1 MTIRSDLKRAAEAV
15 MGMDYPWDHTVRDGR
30 LGKTSTEYARLA
42 HPSNVLALIEHNELL
57 TARLC
62 ECKSCGG
69 EGDLHSGDWH
79 HYGHMEPPEPVMEK
93 CGECDGSGRIG
104 DIQDLDNSLAEIQRL
119 KAENESANSR
129 LHEVAVACATAEQER
144 DQLKAE
150 CEGLRKHAPSSEI
163 IWCECGDGYPANSY
177 GAGFMAANDGVCE
190 NCDAAKSCGSGEGS
204 KVDETPAQ
212 QGSACRSEQHG
223 GWTAEDEASSR
234 TIYEQWANL
243 CEYVPWVEGGNSL
256 KQEEARRMHCAIE
269 GKAYC
274 YGR

>member
-93 CGECDGSGRIG
+93 CGGCDGTGLLG
-104 DIQDLDNSLAEIQRL
+104 EVQDLYQVI
-119 KAENESANSR
+119 
-129 LHEVAVACATAEQER
+129 TER
-144 DQLKAE
+144 DQLRAEISGLKTGYEAYERVNAELKAE
-150 CEGLRKHAPSSEI
+150 VERLRKDAERYR
-163 IWCECGDGYPANSY
+163 WLRR
-177 GAGFMAANDGVCE
+177 AGNTKAIALVAEHCLDALDE
-190 NCDAAKSCGSGEGS
+190 TIDAALGQGGES
-204 KVDETPAQ
+204 NEC
-212 QGSACRSEQHG
+212 S
-223 GWTAEDEASSR
+223 
-234 TIYEQWANL
+234 
-243 CEYVPWVEGGNSL
+243 
-256 KQEEARRMHCAIE
+256 
-269 GKAYC
+269 
-274 YGR
+274 

>member
-119 KAENESANSR
+119 KAE
-129 LHEVAVACATAEQER
+129 
-144 DQLKAE
+144 
-150 CEGLRKHAPSSEI
+150 CEGLRAALAASREFIMHDAETRRMT
-163 IWCECGDGYPANSY
+163 D
-177 GAGFMAANDGVCE
+177 GAGEVLPIFPGRKALVEKIDTAMSKE
-190 NCDAAKSCGSGEGS
+190 SG
-204 KVDETPAQ
+204 Q
-212 QGSACRSEQHG
+212 
-223 GWTAEDEASSR
+223 
-234 TIYEQWANL
+234 
-243 CEYVPWVEGGNSL
+243 
-256 KQEEARRMHCAIE
+256 
-269 GKAYC
+269 
-274 YGR
+274 

>member
-69 EGDLHSGDWH
+69 EGELHSGDWH

-119 KAENESANSR
+119 KAEKESANSR
-129 LHEVAVACATAEQER
+129 LHEVVVACASAEQER

-150 CEGLRKHAPSSEI
+150 CEGLRKDAERYRWLKAKHQDVDSDI
-163 IWCECGDGYPANSY
+163 GVYDGANILRTE
-177 GAGFMAANDGVCE
+177 AAIYDLHLDMSVDRLMRKE
-190 NCDAAKSCGSGEGS
+190 SG
-204 KVDETPAQ
+204 Q
-212 QGSACRSEQHG
+212 
-223 GWTAEDEASSR
+223 
-234 TIYEQWANL
+234 
-243 CEYVPWVEGGNSL
+243 
-256 KQEEARRMHCAIE
+256 
-269 GKAYC
+269 
-274 YGR
+274 